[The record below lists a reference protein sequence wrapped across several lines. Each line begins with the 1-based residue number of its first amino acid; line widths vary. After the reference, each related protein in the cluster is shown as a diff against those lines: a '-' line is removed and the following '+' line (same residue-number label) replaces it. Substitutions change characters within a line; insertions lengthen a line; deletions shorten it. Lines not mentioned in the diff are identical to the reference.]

1 MASAHVSEENLRH
14 PQDRL
19 VFIASVVLNLALMA
33 AAVYLVANAPDW
45 LTSHPV
51 LRKPLEH
58 IRTLAIIAIFALPAA
73 VIIRNERRVSIRGNS
88 IRLSRDQFASLYDR
102 LQSHCAKLGLTT
114 APELYI
120 TNSAIREPA
129 QAFSSWK
136 RDYIVMNQ
144 SIVDL
149 ALESGGD
156 VMAFILGRELGR
168 IRLGYTRLWTEILLT
183 YVLRIPYLNIP
194 ITRVRTYSCDR
205 YGAFLAPNGVRG
217 LVIAVSGRRLLQN
230 VNVEDYIKQA
240 VPHEGLWSRIG
251 STVTEKPPVLYRLQA
266 LYDAGL
272 LDRAQDLTRFHQRT
286 STGESKNQ
294 YPSPPSRDRPI
305 VVRKEAAGDRH

>member
-102 LQSHCAKLGLTT
+102 LQSHCTKLGLTT

-144 SIVDL
+144 SVVDP

-205 YGAFLAPNGVRG
+205 YGAFLAPDGVRG
-217 LVIAVSGRRLLQN
+217 LIISVSGRRLLQS
-230 VNVEDYIKQA
+230 VNVEDYLKQSA
-240 VPHEGLWSRIG
+240 LHEGLWSRIG
-251 STVTEKPPVLYRLQA
+251 STVTEKPPVLYRLKA

-272 LDRAQDLTRFHQRT
+272 LDWSQDLTRFHEKT
-286 STGESKNQ
+286 S
-294 YPSPPSRDRPI
+294 
-305 VVRKEAAGDRH
+305 A

>member
-1 MASAHVSEENLRH
+1 
-14 PQDRL
+14 
-19 VFIASVVLNLALMA
+19 MA
-33 AAVYLVANAPDW
+33 AAVYLFANTPDW

-51 LRKPLEH
+51 LRKPLEQL
-58 IRTLAIIAIFALPAA
+58 RTLAIIAIFALPAA

-88 IRLSRDQFASLYDR
+88 IRLSTDQFASLYGL
-102 LQSHCAKLGLTT
+102 LQSHCTKLGLTT
-114 APELYI
+114 TPELYI

-136 RDYIVMNQ
+136 RSYIVMNQ
-144 SIVDL
+144 SIVDP

-194 ITRVRTYSCDR
+194 ITRVRAYSCDR
-205 YGAFLAPNGVRG
+205 YGAFLAPDGVRG
-217 LVIAVSGRRLLQN
+217 LVVSVCGRRLLQN
-230 VNVEDYIKQA
+230 VNVEDYIRQSA
-240 VPHEGLWSRIG
+240 LHEGLWSRIA
-251 STVTEKPPVLYRLQA
+251 STVTEKPPVLYRLKA
-266 LYDAGL
+266 LYEAGL
-272 LDRAQDLTRFHQRT
+272 LDRAQDLTRFHEKT
-286 STGESKNQ
+286 SSTGSDNQ
-294 YPSPPSRDRPI
+294 KPAPPSRGPSV